1 LKDLYED
8 IRRRRDD
15 IAENSR
21 RCLRYNF
28 ELAEFVV
35 IRWREVACGD
45 IILVVH
51 DDAFPA
57 DLLLIVA
64 SGMEAYI
71 STANLDGE
79 TNLKERRPPML
90 LQNFLM
96 SDEESDKLDKNSV
109 VCEARRLTME
119 SMGETAEAELPMGPR
134 VSSRLTRAFL
144 DLNFEC
150 TLAKPEVGLSDFS
163 GSVSLP
169 DYEEKVR
176 QTKRVSGAG
185 NPEAVSFQ
193 NFVPRGCVLRNS
205 PWIMGVAAYVGNDTK
220 TRMNVR
226 ETEGKFSSMQSYLN
240 RCIQALV
247 TVLLLFCLYTAIGA
261 QANGL
266 DKGFL
271 DFIKRFLIYV
281 VILYQ
286 IVPISLYVCFE
297 AVKLLLGFQIN
308 ADPQMADH
316 INSDGKKAVART
328 ADLVEEVGQ
337 VEFIFS
343 DKTGT
348 LTCNEMVFAKCG
360 IEGLDLGDFR
370 PAKGDAKDK
379 TTASSTVPEGV
390 ASVQEILRDQGNPW
404 YNEVNRFFLIA
415 SSCNTIQVEMSRD
428 DSKPEYMG
436 ISPDEVALV
445 QAASE
450 CGMTLS
456 NRRRRPG
463 DVGWEL
469 ELREQSKNKDIVT
482 VLFELP
488 FSFERK
494 RMSVVCEYRGEFMC
508 LTKGADNFMIPLC
521 TGKGLSEGSMRRLK
535 EYAKQG
541 LRTLVLAYKVLER
554 DALVQW
560 HQRFVQAHNH
570 IKDRDALMEGIASEM
585 ETALQFCGISAI
597 EDRLQDGAAEAVRT
611 IRAMGIHFWML
622 TGDKVETAV
631 EISQACGLAES
642 DMLQVQMVDAHS
654 EDNALQIM
662 RTAEKQINSAG
673 RVILIID
680 GSLVKYAVMNK
691 EGCDLLYRLAITV
704 DACVLCRLAPAQKRF
719 LVHLVRNGPRK
730 YITLAVGDGANDVAM
745 IQCAHV
751 GIGIRGKEGNQAT
764 QSCDIAI
771 SQFRFLIP
779 LLLCHGRRAYRRVA
793 TYLCYYIYK
802 HVALVLG
809 DVMWLHQCDYCGDI
823 AYPEFVSSGYSMMF
837 TSLPV
842 VVILVFDQDVPDEE
856 ANRSPELYAVG
867 PSKREFNGW
876 VFSAWMLAGIYHG
889 TVAWLIPSLCLD
901 SLNPDDRTF
910 WIGSLTSF
918 SLVLIFVSG
927 RLWLIAL
934 NRCNWRTWSVFGI
947 SFLAYAIVL
956 LVLGYTS
963 MGTWLQPQIE
973 GVPEEI
979 FANSKA
985 FTALLLT
992 PLALLADVIVYVSM
1006 KTFRPTPLDLARA
1019 KRTPVP
1025 SFTKVVPQAWQ

>member
-1 LKDLYED
+1 
-8 IRRRRDD
+8 
-15 IAENSR
+15 
-21 RCLRYNF
+21 
-28 ELAEFVV
+28 
-35 IRWREVACGD
+35 
-45 IILVVH
+45 
-51 DDAFPA
+51 
-57 DLLLIVA
+57 
-64 SGMEAYI
+64 
-71 STANLDGE
+71 
-79 TNLKERRPPML
+79 
-90 LQNFLM
+90 
-96 SDEESDKLDKNSV
+96 
-109 VCEARRLTME
+109 
-119 SMGETAEAELPMGPR
+119 
-134 VSSRLTRAFL
+134 
-144 DLNFEC
+144 
-150 TLAKPEVGLSDFS
+150 
-163 GSVSLP
+163 
-169 DYEEKVR
+169 
-176 QTKRVSGAG
+176 
-185 NPEAVSFQ
+185 
-193 NFVPRGCVLRNS
+193 
-205 PWIMGVAAYVGNDTK
+205 
-220 TRMNVR
+220 
-226 ETEGKFSSMQSYLN
+226 
-240 RCIQALV
+240 
-247 TVLLLFCLYTAIGA
+247 
-261 QANGL
+261 
-266 DKGFL
+266 
-271 DFIKRFLIYV
+271 
-281 VILYQ
+281 
-286 IVPISLYVCFE
+286 
-297 AVKLLLGFQIN
+297 
-308 ADPQMADH
+308 
-316 INSDGKKAVART
+316 
-328 ADLVEEVGQ
+328 
-337 VEFIFS
+337 
-343 DKTGT
+343 
-348 LTCNEMVFAKCG
+348 
-360 IEGLDLGDFR
+360 
-370 PAKGDAKDK
+370 
-379 TTASSTVPEGV
+379 
-390 ASVQEILRDQGNPW
+390 
-404 YNEVNRFFLIA
+404 
-415 SSCNTIQVEMSRD
+415 
-428 DSKPEYMG
+428 
-436 ISPDEVALV
+436 
-445 QAASE
+445 
-450 CGMTLS
+450 
-456 NRRRRPG
+456 
-463 DVGWEL
+463 
-469 ELREQSKNKDIVT
+469 
-482 VLFELP
+482 
-488 FSFERK
+488 
-494 RMSVVCEYRGEFMC
+494 
-508 LTKGADNFMIPLC
+508 
-521 TGKGLSEGSMRRLK
+521 
-535 EYAKQG
+535 
-541 LRTLVLAYKVLER
+541 
-554 DALVQW
+554 
-560 HQRFVQAHNH
+560 
-570 IKDRDALMEGIASEM
+570 
-585 ETALQFCGISAI
+585 
-597 EDRLQDGAAEAVRT
+597 
-611 IRAMGIHFWML
+611 
-622 TGDKVETAV
+622 
-631 EISQACGLAES
+631 
-642 DMLQVQMVDAHS
+642 MVDAHS